1 MWMYGVWLALACSAS
16 CATHSAQMEMYKY
29 MVMCMS
35 GGVRIV
41 RARRARAVACPCGA
55 VCGAVGSCAR
65 RPLQPG
71 GCACGDRVSL
81 SALC

>member
-35 GGVRIV
+35 GGVCIDRV
-41 RARRARAVACPCGA
+41 GAARSGGAR
-55 VCGAVGSCAR
+55 
-65 RPLQPG
+65 
-71 GCACGDRVSL
+71 ACGDRVSL

>member
-35 GGVRIV
+35 GGVCIV
-41 RARRARAVACPCGA
+41 RARRARGGVSVRCGTR
-55 VCGAVGSCAR
+55 CGGLLRPAATSAR
-65 RPLQPG
+65 RL
-71 GCACGDRVSL
+71 RVR
-81 SALC
+81 